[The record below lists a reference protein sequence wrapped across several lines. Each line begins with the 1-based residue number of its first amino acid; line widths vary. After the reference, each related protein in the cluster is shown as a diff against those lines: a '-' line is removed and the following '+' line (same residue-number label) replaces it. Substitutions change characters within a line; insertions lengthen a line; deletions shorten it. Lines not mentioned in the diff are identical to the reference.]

1 MKVAREHAPDRN
13 VAMSAKLQ
21 ELPKIMNRTSGK
33 IYTEKLLRS
42 PSDQAFLPNR
52 KLLGSGEGEL
62 LQRLLI

>member
-1 MKVAREHAPDRN
+1 VSTPLTEMLLCQLSYRN
-13 VAMSAKLQ
+13 Y
-21 ELPKIMNRTSGK
+21 PKFMNRTSGK

-52 KLLGSGEGEL
+52 KLRGSGEGEL